1 MCEKGLHIDVV
12 GTDKSDWG
20 AKSNLHHRK
29 ILPRRPSSTKLVSFS
44 TIDCFATTI
53 YTHMMDPKHEISC
66 WVCSHTNEPPSS
78 YPWTRALVS
87 PVDRLSGFM
96 PPGHLIM
103 SAKISAEAQI
113 FPAIYQE
120 PKCVSDEIF
129 LLRDR
134 RYEQRSVATTLL
146 QNEN

>member
-78 YPWTRALVS
+78 YPWTSALVS
-87 PVDRLSGFM
+87 PVDRLSDFM
-96 PPGHLIM
+96 PLGTIDAMVDFAVHPQAAWSTPHEC
-103 SAKISAEAQI
+103 SCVCAAKMGG
-113 FPAIYQE
+113 
-120 PKCVSDEIF
+120 CVGS
-129 LLRDR
+129 
-134 RYEQRSVATTLL
+134 YSNRSVAGS
-146 QNEN
+146 